1 MRSVRIWKERL
12 GIRLRWILL
21 VVFLIGVWIVMGS
34 PARGEWYAR
43 AVYPY
48 VSAVLSRIS
57 SWFPFSIG
65 DCFIYGS
72 VAGLLAYLVYG
83 CARRRF
89 GRTLRHVVEY
99 LAWVYVWFYLAWGLN
114 YYRKDFF
121 ARTEIPYV
129 AFSAERFQSFLM
141 AYTDSLNAAWV
152 PVDTV
157 DRETVR
163 KVVRKGYQAMPER
176 FGLLAPDAYLRPKP
190 MLFSRLMSGVGVTG
204 YIGPFFIEYHL
215 NGQLL
220 PIQYPATY
228 AHELAHVLGISNE
241 AEANLYSY
249 WVCTNAAEPEIRLSG
264 YLSLLPYVLGNA
276 YAVMDEADFKAWSQ
290 KIRPEV
296 KALYNEKVE
305 YWHSLYNPW
314 IGEAQETLY
323 NFFLKGNKIS
333 SGTKNYSEVIALLI
347 ALRAIDD

>member
-1 MRSVRIWKERL
+1 M
-12 GIRLRWILL
+12 
-21 VVFLIGVWIVMGS
+21 
-34 PARGEWYAR
+34 
-43 AVYPY
+43 
-48 VSAVLSRIS
+48 
-57 SWFPFSIG
+57 
-65 DCFIYGS
+65 
-72 VAGLLAYLVYG
+72 
-83 CARRRF
+83 
-89 GRTLRHVVEY
+89 EY

-114 YYRKDFF
+114 YFRKDFF

-129 AFSAERFQSFLM
+129 AFSAERFQLFLM

-323 NFFLKGNKIS
+323 NLFLKGNKIS